1 MPDFI
6 TFPCA
11 LPNCKCIAGPIA
23 CGSITNLDKFG
34 LRDDQPPALEPA
46 YIDTANPTEWV
57 AEVTNNNRI
66 DVTFKAVDR
75 CVPLFRANGDQESR
89 CDGFLLFGQNVIFV
103 ELKDRTD
110 TLSLNEWVEKGRKQ
124 LTATITNFIQFHN
137 PTNYIFSVAHVC
149 NKQRPLAV
157 AGINTE
163 VQRFKNDTKLLLNNQ
178 IGVLLVV
185 DRKIII

>member
-6 TFPCA
+6 TFPCG
-11 LPNCKCIAGPIA
+11 LPNCKYNTGPIP
-23 CGSITNLDKFG
+23 CGSVTNLDKFG
-34 LRDDQPPALEPA
+34 LCDDQPPSLEPA
-46 YIDTANPTEWV
+46 YIKIDNSNTWV
-57 AEVTNNNRI
+57 AEVTNNNHT

-103 ELKDRTD
+103 ELKDRID
-110 TLSLNEWVEKGRKQ
+110 PLDLNEWVEKGRKQ
-124 LTATITNFIQFHN
+124 LTATITNFIKFHN
-137 PTNYIFSVAHVC
+137 PANFIFKVAHVC

-163 VQRFKNDTKLLLNNQ
+163 VQMFKNDTKILLNNQ

-185 DRKIII
+185 DRKITI